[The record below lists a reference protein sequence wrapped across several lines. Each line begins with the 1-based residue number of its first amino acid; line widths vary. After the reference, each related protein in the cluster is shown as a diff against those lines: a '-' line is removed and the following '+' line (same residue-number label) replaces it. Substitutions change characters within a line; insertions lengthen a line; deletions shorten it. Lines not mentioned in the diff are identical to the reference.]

1 MLEKETA
8 KEGGSS
14 FKSEKLDKV
23 LRNKENEV
31 LDYQVAST
39 SGAIKLNYKTQRDLV
54 VEFFKVLSLAHECV
68 PETVTKADGTKMTFY
83 QGPSPDEVT
92 LVDFA
97 KLQGFDFKETS
108 DVKITIEL
116 NQWVSPAQDVAYQV
130 FRKMEFNSDRKRMS
144 IVIRDPADGHYKMFT
159 KGADSIIKDRL
170 DPKQVSEKM
179 MEGVDDFLMRASV
192 KGLRTLLMA
201 MRVIDENEFKAF
213 FGEIAEAEKDVMNRD
228 KILAQIYDRFE
239 RGLVLLGATAVE
251 DRLQDN
257 VPETINDLQEAGIK
271 IWMLTG
277 DKLETAENIGYSCRL
292 LQKDMVVW
300 RISNKEEVD
309 KICSLATVEENN
321 RLIML

>member
-31 LDYQVAST
+31 LDYQVASA